1 MIKWHNYCH
10 LCQRIILNFKF
21 GKCPVGLE
29 GIKKHQILVNGDI
42 TFMDEKVY
50 HFVSGWSREIS
61 LLSLS
66 LGMWLWWTEE
76 QAQSIGLK
84 DTVSASMNRTKIRSS
99 ERSKWLVYDLLLLGY
114 LKCVCYYRCCVIV
127 NGQMIQLTMCSHSLL
142 VIGEIGVRKLQSGR
156 ALWGRCPSPARH
168 SLPHP
173 LRPDTR
179 LHSQGFS
186 RKKQCFR
193 HNKTR
198 STITGMQEQCLLSI
212 TLLRLRTVL
221 QTKIW
226 WCVRWLNLLCEASLA
241 GHTKLCSRPTKYFI
255 LAKEDF
261 CFRSCFSC

>member
-186 RKKQCFR
+186 RKKTMLQAQQDSIHDHR
-193 HNKTR
+193 HAR
-198 STITGMQEQCLLSI
+198 AVSSLDHAPPFEDSSTNQNLMMCSLTEPTLWSKPSWTHKALLSAN
-212 TLLRLRTVL
+212 
-221 QTKIW
+221 KIF
-226 WCVRWLNLLCEASLA
+226 
-241 GHTKLCSRPTKYFI
+241 Y
-255 LAKEDF
+255 
-261 CFRSCFSC
+261 SC